1 MEITINLYVSK
12 QGIVLQKKNFGVQG
26 VTWVFDSDSTHE
38 LAQNKEG
45 LN

>member
-1 MEITINLYVSK
+1 
-12 QGIVLQKKNFGVQG
+12 VQG

-45 LN
+45 LNWPDARFRNFWQGPFELHIKHGL